1 MNKDSLKVL
10 DRINI
15 IKEFYKKM
23 NSKKYTIG
31 NFIIKLPKTMTI
43 GAEIESEGIHSN
55 LIRKIIKNLKSDWEE
70 EIDTSLNSGV
80 EVKSPIIHGN
90 DEQRVYEMNEICLLL
105 NRLGQKI
112 SDRCGGHIHIG
123 SDYLTTKESWM
134 NLLQL
139 WSNNEELLYI
149 IANKEGEAPR
159 IMLSSYA
166 KPYSGALEKKLNEKT
181 VQLDTIEDVKKL
193 AKDVQNG
200 TGDYGINFKNLG
212 NEKNTIESRI
222 PNGTI
227 DAKTWIEN
235 INLFG
240 GIVKAAEDLAIIQNK
255 KAEDRTDEEITK
267 LRLFEM
273 LNNDGISDSEKIDKE
288 EISHSKGF
296 NKDGISDS
304 ERLEILLQ
312 IVIPSEDRDIYRRRY
327 RTNSKL
333 YEKSIVRDF
342 IRAKLSKKK
351 IKFNSTRI
359 NKFGVEQRASKN
371 NEYTIDDSDREEK

>member
-10 DRINI
+10 DKINI
-15 IKEFYKKM
+15 IKDFYKKM
-23 NSKKYTIG
+23 NLKKYTIG
-31 NFIIKLPKTMTI
+31 KSFIKLPKTMTI
-43 GAEIESEGIHSN
+43 GAEIESEGIYSN

-159 IMLSSYA
+159 VMLSSYA

-181 VQLDTIEDVKKL
+181 VQLETIEDVKKL

-200 TGDYGINFKNLG
+200 AGDYGINFNNLG
-212 NEKNTIESRI
+212 NEKNTIEFRI

-240 GIVKAAEDLAIIQNK
+240 GIVKASEDLTLIQNK
-255 KAEDRTDEEITK
+255 QPEDRTDEEITK
-267 LRLFEM
+267 LKLFEK
-273 LNNDGISDSEKIDKE
+273 LNN
-288 EISHSKGF
+288 
-296 NKDGISDS
+296 DGISDS

-312 IVIPSEDRDIYRRRY
+312 IVIPIEDRDIYRKRY
-327 RTNSKL
+327 ITNSKL
-333 YEKSIVRDF
+333 YEKSVVKDF
-342 IRAKLSKKK
+342 IRKKLSKKK
-351 IKFNSTRI
+351 INFNSTRI
-359 NKFGVEQRASKN
+359 KKFGVEQRVSKN

>member
-10 DRINI
+10 DKINI
-15 IKEFYKKM
+15 IKDFYKKM
-23 NSKKYTIG
+23 NLKKYTIG
-31 NFIIKLPKTMTI
+31 KSFIKLPKTMTI
-43 GAEIESEGIHSN
+43 GAEIESEGIYSN

-159 IMLSSYA
+159 VMLSSYA

-181 VQLDTIEDVKKL
+181 VQLETIEDVKKL

-200 TGDYGINFKNLG
+200 AGDYGINFNNLG
-212 NEKNTIESRI
+212 NEKNTIEFRI

-240 GIVKAAEDLAIIQNK
+240 GIVKASEDLTLIQNK
-255 KAEDRTDEEITK
+255 QPEDRTDEEITK
-267 LRLFEM
+267 LKLFEK
-273 LNNDGISDSEKIDKE
+273 LNN
-288 EISHSKGF
+288 
-296 NKDGISDS
+296 DGISDS

-312 IVIPSEDRDIYRRRY
+312 IVISIEDRDIYRKRY
-327 RTNSKL
+327 ITNSKL
-333 YEKSIVRDF
+333 YEKSVVKDF
-342 IRAKLSKKK
+342 IRKKLSKKK
-351 IKFNSTRI
+351 INFNSTRI
-359 NKFGVEQRASKN
+359 KKFGVEQRVSKN

>member
-10 DRINI
+10 DRINV
-15 IKEFYKKM
+15 IKEFYKAM

-31 NFIIKLPKTMTI
+31 NSFIKLPKTMTI

-166 KPYSGALEKKLNEKT
+166 KPYSGALEKKLDEKT

-200 TGDYGINFKNLG
+200 TGDYGINYKNLG
-212 NEKNTIESRI
+212 NEKNTIEFRI

-255 KAEDRTDEEITK
+255 QPEDRTDEEITK
-267 LRLFEM
+267 LRLFEK
-273 LNNDGISDSEKIDKE
+273 LNNDGISD
-288 EISHSKGF
+288 F
-296 NKDGISDS
+296 

-312 IVIPSEDRDIYRRRY
+312 IVIPEEDRDIYRRRY

-351 IKFNSTRI
+351 IKFNSTRTS
-359 NKFGVEQRASKN
+359 KFSGEQSAYKN
-371 NEYTIDDSDREEK
+371 HEQSIDNLDGEEK

>member
-1 MNKDSLKVL
+1 MNKDKKDSLKVL
-10 DRINI
+10 DS
-15 IKEFYKKM
+15 IKVIRDFYKTM

-31 NFIIKLPKTMTI
+31 NNNIKLPKTMTI
-43 GAEIESEGIHSN
+43 GIEIESEGNNSN
-55 LIRKIIKNLKSDWEE
+55 LIGKIINKLKREWKE
-70 EIDTSLNSGV
+70 EIDTSLDSGI

-90 DEQRVYEMNEICLLL
+90 DEQRVYEMQEICRLHKK
-105 NRLGQKI
+105 LGQKI
-112 SDRCGGHIHIG
+112 SVRCGGHIHIG

-159 IMLSSYA
+159 FMLSSYA
-166 KPYSGALEKKLNEKT
+166 KPYSGALEKTLNEKS
-181 VQLDTIEDVKKL
+181 VQLDTIEDIKKL

-200 TGDYGINFKNLG
+200 TGDYGINFNNLG
-212 NEKNTIESRI
+212 NEKNTIEFRI

-227 DAKTWIEN
+227 DSKTWIEN

-240 GIVKAAEDLAIIQNK
+240 GIVKASEDLAIIQNK
-255 KAEDRTDEEITK
+255 KPEDRTDEEIIK
-267 LRLFEM
+267 LKLFER
-273 LNNDGISDSEKIDKE
+273 LNKDEISDT
-288 EISHSKGF
+288 
-296 NKDGISDS
+296 

-327 RTNSKL
+327 RVNSKL

-342 IRAKLSKKK
+342 IKTKLAKKK
-351 IKFNSTRI
+351 IEFSSNITKTSLNTY
-359 NKFGVEQRASKN
+359 EQRVYKKN
-371 NEYTIDDSDREEK
+371 EHYMDDLDKEEK

>member
-10 DRINI
+10 DRINV
-15 IKEFYKKM
+15 IKEFYKAM

-31 NFIIKLPKTMTI
+31 NNFIKLPKTMTI

-55 LIRKIIKNLKSDWEE
+55 LIRKIINNLKSDWEE

-90 DEQRVYEMNEICLLL
+90 DEQRVHEINEICLLL

-112 SDRCGGHIHIG
+112 SERCGGHIHIG

-181 VQLDTIEDVKKL
+181 VQLENIEDVKKL

-200 TGDYGINFKNLG
+200 AGDYGINFKNLG
-212 NEKNTIESRI
+212 NEKNTIEFRI

-240 GIVKAAEDLAIIQNK
+240 GIVKASEDLAIIQNK
-255 KAEDRTDEEITK
+255 QPEDRMDEEITK
-267 LRLFEM
+267 LRLFEK
-273 LNNDGISDSEKIDKE
+273 LNNDGISD
-288 EISHSKGF
+288 F
-296 NKDGISDS
+296 

-312 IVIPSEDRDIYRRRY
+312 IAIPEEDSDIYRRRY
-327 RTNSKL
+327 RTNSEL

-342 IRAKLSKKK
+342 IRTKSSKKK

-359 NKFGVEQRASKN
+359 SKFSVEQRAYKN
-371 NEYTIDDSDREEK
+371 NEYIIDDSDREEK

>member
-1 MNKDSLKVL
+1 MNEDSLKVL

-23 NSKKYTIG
+23 NLKKYTIG
-31 NFIIKLPKTMTI
+31 KSFIKLPKTMTI
-43 GAEIESEGIHSN
+43 GAEIESEGIYSN
-55 LIRKIIKNLKSDWEE
+55 LIRKIIKNLKSDWKE

-90 DEQRVYEMNEICLLL
+90 DEKRVYEMNEICLLL

-159 IMLSSYA
+159 VMLSSYA

-181 VQLDTIEDVKKL
+181 VQLETIEDVKKL

-200 TGDYGINFKNLG
+200 AGDYGINFKNLG
-212 NEKNTIESRI
+212 NEKNTIEFRI

-240 GIVKAAEDLAIIQNK
+240 EIVKAAEDLALIQNK
-255 KAEDRTDEEITK
+255 QREDRTDEEITK
-267 LRLFEM
+267 LKLFEK
-273 LNNDGISDSEKIDKE
+273 LNN
-288 EISHSKGF
+288 
-296 NKDGISDS
+296 DGISDS

-312 IVIPSEDRDIYRRRY
+312 IVISIEDRDIYRKRY
-327 RTNSKL
+327 ITNSKL
-333 YEKSIVRDF
+333 YEKSVVKDF
-342 IRAKLSKKK
+342 IRKKLSKKK
-351 IKFNSTRI
+351 INFNSTRI
-359 NKFGVEQRASKN
+359 KKFGVEQRVSKN